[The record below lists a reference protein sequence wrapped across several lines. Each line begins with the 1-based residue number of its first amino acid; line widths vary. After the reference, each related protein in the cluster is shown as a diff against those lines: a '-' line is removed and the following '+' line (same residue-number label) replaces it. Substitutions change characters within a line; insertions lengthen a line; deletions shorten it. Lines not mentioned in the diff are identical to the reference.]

1 MRKSLT
7 ALATDESGQSYTE
20 YLMVT
25 LMIAFAFVGMSRVMI
40 DALARYLR
48 QVYMIVTL
56 PVP

>member
-1 MRKSLT
+1 MHR
-7 ALATDESGQSYTE
+7 LAADESGQSYTE
-20 YLMVT
+20 CLIVT

-48 QVYMIVTL
+48 RIYLIVTL